1 MPNDAIRDAD
11 IFLPQEV
18 RTVVARVTP
27 GATLSSLL
35 HAEEVAEDEIAEL
48 VSRAASVF
56 DVRRLRTDRPY
67 RIIRAL
73 NGAVRGF
80 EYEID
85 ADRILRLRRI
95 EADKPFIAEIDDI
108 DKRTEPGVVAGA
120 IDRGAPSLFESMSR
134 AGEQVDL
141 SMALADV
148 LASEVDFNTEL
159 QPGDS
164 YRLLVDKHYRP
175 ADIVE
180 GRTSDTFAGYSA
192 IQAVAFE
199 NAGRSIRAVRF
210 TPHDGTPAYFDWSG
224 RSLRRFFLKSPLK
237 FDPVITSSFSLSRM
251 HPVLGLER
259 AHLGV
264 DYRAPSGA
272 PVVAVADG
280 EVVTAGMSGDAGRMI
295 HLRHANG
302 YETEYLHL
310 STIDVRAGARV
321 RQGDIIGQ
329 VGASGL
335 ATGPHLDY
343 RVRVNGVFVNPTA
356 VHESMPPGDPIDAAD
371 MPAFEQMR
379 DRLFTMLGTL
389 RSSAQMQSTDTN

>member
-1 MPNDAIRDAD
+1 
-11 IFLPQEV
+11 
-18 RTVVARVTP
+18 
-27 GATLSSLL
+27 
-35 HAEEVAEDEIAEL
+35 
-48 VSRAASVF
+48 
-56 DVRRLRTDRPY
+56 
-67 RIIRAL
+67 
-73 NGAVRGF
+73 
-80 EYEID
+80 
-85 ADRILRLRRI
+85 
-95 EADKPFIAEIDDI
+95 
-108 DKRTEPGVVAGA
+108 
-120 IDRGAPSLFESMSR
+120 
-134 AGEQVDL
+134 
-141 SMALADV
+141 
-148 LASEVDFNTEL
+148 
-159 QPGDS
+159 
-164 YRLLVDKHYRP
+164 
-175 ADIVE
+175 
-180 GRTSDTFAGYSA
+180 
-192 IQAVAFE
+192 
-199 NAGRSIRAVRF
+199 
-210 TPHDGTPAYFDWSG
+210 
-224 RSLRRFFLKSPLK
+224 
-237 FDPVITSSFSLSRM
+237 M